1 MIQCFLTTLTLA
13 ALTAGHGI
21 RTTGED
27 PKACPAG
34 QVRPTDQASNQ
45 KCHAF
50 NKKEK
55 DCETAA
61 PDCEWTSFAIG
72 GGGEK
77 MCKPACILGA
87 AASEGSGDDYCLKR
101 QTVAEGLYKND
112 PWLYCGCSKT
122 GAMPKDEKSCV
133 KSSGRRKEICEL
145 SAVAQSP
152 PTNNPSGAQ
161 TFCVPNAATLDK
173 LGGGDPTSPKT
184 VETVETVETQPATGE
199 ENDDEEGCEMVCY
212 KDKCTATGT
221 NPIGKTAVT
230 EGWTTKTKLATTTG
244 CCGILGRQACDLC
257 CPPKAG
263 VTTTDEPTTTSS
275 DAGTQPCSFTTFWKR
290 VLETDCTDE
299 GKTKNPGAPCEFA
312 AKCAQSA

>member
-112 PWLYCGCSKT
+112 PCST
-122 GAMPKDEKSCV
+122 ADAPKLEQCRRMKNLAASRAEGEKRSVNYQQWHSLLRQTTPAEHKLFAYQTPPLSTNLAEAIRRHRRRWRRWRRWRHNRQLEKKMTMRKDV
-133 KSSGRRKEICEL
+133 KWYVTKINAQRQVQIPLERQLLPRVGQLRQNWQPLLDAVEFLGGRRAIY
-145 SAVAQSP
+145 VALLKQ
-152 PTNNPSGAQ
+152 
-161 TFCVPNAATLDK
+161 
-173 LGGGDPTSPKT
+173 
-184 VETVETVETQPATGE
+184 E
-199 ENDDEEGCEMVCY
+199 
-212 KDKCTATGT
+212 
-221 NPIGKTAVT
+221 
-230 EGWTTKTKLATTTG
+230 
-244 CCGILGRQACDLC
+244 
-257 CPPKAG
+257 
-263 VTTTDEPTTTSS
+263 
-275 DAGTQPCSFTTFWKR
+275 
-290 VLETDCTDE
+290 
-299 GKTKNPGAPCEFA
+299 
-312 AKCAQSA
+312 